1 MTQKV
6 SIVIPTK
13 NAGDLFRDVLRG
25 LKNQAYTG
33 LHEILIIDSGSS
45 DRTVELAKDFGARV
59 HTIRPEEFNHGST
72 RNLGIGM
79 STGDII
85 VLLTQD
91 AVPGDKNMIVNL
103 VSAFEDPKVGGA
115 YARQVPRTKADV
127 LTKRNIDNS
136 LAGRKE
142 SEVKWI
148 KNKKEYDAMSPME
161 KYYFCNFDN
170 VCSAVRREVWQ
181 EFNFSHSDFGEDID
195 WGMRILEGGWKI
207 AYQASA
213 FVIHSHD
220 RSILYEYKRTYM
232 CHRKLFQQFGLHT
245 VPTFRHVLR
254 FIILST
260 AMDFKYVI
268 QNSVSHLEQF
278 RLLVRLPFMNI
289 ASVLGQY
296 IGARDERLGL
306 GKKKTGV

>member
-1 MTQKV
+1 MTLKV

-13 NAGDLFRDVLRG
+13 NGGDLFRDVLNG
-25 LKNQAYTG
+25 LENQVYTD

-45 DRTVELAKDFGARV
+45 DRTVELAKDYGARV
-59 HTIRPEEFNHGST
+59 HTIRPEEFNHGTT
-72 RNLGIGM
+72 RNIGIGM
-79 STGDII
+79 AIGDII

-91 AVPGDKNMIVNL
+91 AVPGDKYMISNL
-103 VSAFEDPKVGGA
+103 VSAFEDQNVGGA
-115 YARQVPRTKADV
+115 YARQVPRSKADI
-127 LTKRNIDNS
+127 LTKRNLNNW
-136 LAGRKE
+136 LTGREK
-142 SEVKWI
+142 SEVRWI
-148 KNKKEYDAMSPME
+148 HDKKAYDAMTPMD
-161 KYYFCNFDN
+161 KYLFCNFDN
-170 VCSAVRREVWQ
+170 VCSAVRRAVW
-181 EFNFSHSDFGEDID
+181 EKFKFSHSDFGEDID
-195 WGMRILEGGWKI
+195 WSMRILEGGWKI

-254 FIILST
+254 SIILSIVI
-260 AMDFKYVI
+260 DFKYVI
-268 QNSVSHLEQF
+268 QNSVSRLEQL

-296 IGARDERLGL
+296 IGARNERLGF